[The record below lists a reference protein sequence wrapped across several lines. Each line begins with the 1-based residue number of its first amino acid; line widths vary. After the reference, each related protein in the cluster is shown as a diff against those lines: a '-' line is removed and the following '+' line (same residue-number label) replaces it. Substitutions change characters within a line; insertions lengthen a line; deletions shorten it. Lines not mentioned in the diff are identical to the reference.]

1 MKHDIKICLFNP
13 IPVNSY
19 PPLNLT
25 YLASYLRKYGKYD
38 YEFKLVDSNFSNS
51 PVEEI
56 VAFQP
61 NIIGFTSLS
70 SYSLEIYETARIIRA
85 EYPKS
90 LLICGGVHATIN
102 PAEVLKEGG
111 FDIAVVGEGE
121 ETFKEVVDTYIEGQ
135 RRISPDRLSRI
146 RGIAYRANSE
156 VHINPPRD
164 LIEDL
169 DSVPHPARELL
180 NNRAYHNHSFL
191 TRGINT
197 FGVYTIV
204 GSRGCPYHCIFCCV
218 NFTTQGKVRHHS
230 PLYIADEV
238 EELITKYHAHWL
250 FFTDDTFFI
259 NKEQT
264 RQLCQLMIR
273 RGFHKKIKWEV
284 QIRSNLIKEE
294 DLELLQLMKL
304 AGCRQIDI
312 GFESANQRVLTLIKG
327 GTITVSDHQNAID
340 LANRAGIKVMGSF
353 IIGTP
358 TETYQEMLETKS
370 FIERNFA
377 KLHRFQVCCAT
388 PYPGTRLY
396 EMCVEKGLIS
406 QNYLE
411 ELHWEKEHKIEAML
425 RVFSD
430 LVDKDTV
437 LKLRME
443 LDNLSFRKIR
453 LTEKIKW
460 FFFNLVKNRKVLL
473 DGIRWVISRL
483 FYRKHIERSNT

>member
-25 YLASYLRKYGKYD
+25 YLSSYLQKYGKYK
-38 YEFKLVDSNFSNS
+38 YETKLVDSNFSKF
-51 PVEEI
+51 PVGEI

-61 NIIGFTSLS
+61 DIIGFTSLS
-70 SYSLEIYETARIIRA
+70 SYSLEIYETAKIIRA
-85 EYPKS
+85 EYPKA

-102 PAEVLKEGG
+102 PEEVLKEGG

-121 ETFKEVVDTYIEGQ
+121 ETFREIVDSYIEGQ
-135 RRISPDRLSRI
+135 KEIGPDRLSRI
-146 RGIAYRANSE
+146 RGIAYRSDSG
-156 VHINPPRD
+156 VHINQPRD
-164 LIEDL
+164 MIENL
-169 DSVPHPARELL
+169 DSVPHPDRELL

-218 NFTTQGKVRHHS
+218 NFTTPGKVRYHS
-230 PLYIADEV
+230 PTYIVDEIG
-238 EELITKYHAHWL
+238 ELISKYHARWL

-259 NKEQT
+259 NKDHT
-264 RQLCQLMIR
+264 RQLCNLMIQ

-284 QIRSNLIKEE
+284 QIRSNLIREE
-294 DLELLQLMKL
+294 DLELLQLMRS

-312 GFESANQRVLTLIKG
+312 GFESGNQRVLTLIKG
-327 GTITVSDHQNAID
+327 GSITVRDHQRAID
-340 LANRAGIKVMGSF
+340 LANRVGIKVMGTF

-370 FIERNFA
+370 FIERNFE
-377 KLHRFQVCCAT
+377 KLHRFQVCCST

-406 QNYLE
+406 RDFLK
-411 ELHWEKEHKIEAML
+411 ELRWEKEHKIEAML

-430 LVDKDTV
+430 QVDKDTV

-443 LDNLSFRKIR
+443 LDNLSFHKIR
-453 LTEKIKW
+453 LSEKIKW
-460 FFFNLVKNRKVLL
+460 FFFNLVKNQKVLL

-483 FYRKHIERSNT
+483 FYQQTLEKK

>member
-1 MKHDIKICLFNP
+1 MKPIIKICLFNP

-25 YLASYLRKYGKYD
+25 YLASYLREYGKYD
-38 YEFKLVDSNFSNS
+38 YEIKLVDSNFSDS
-51 PVEEI
+51 PVKEI
-56 VAFQP
+56 VDFQP
-61 NIIGFTSLS
+61 DIIGFTSLS
-70 SYSLEIYETARIIRA
+70 SYSLEIYDKAKLIRKECPDA
-85 EYPKS
+85 

-102 PAEVLKEGG
+102 PGEVVKEGG

-121 ETFKEVVDTYIEGQ
+121 ETFRDIVDSRVQ
-135 RRISPDRLSRI
+135 SNNDLSPDLLSLI
-146 RGIAYRANSE
+146 RGIAYIKDSE
-156 VHINPPRD
+156 VHINPPRE

-169 DSVPHPARELL
+169 DSIPHPARELL
-180 NNRAYHNHSFL
+180 NNRAYHNHSYI

-218 NFTTQGKVRHHS
+218 NFTNPGKVRYHS
-230 PLYIADEV
+230 PSYIADEV
-238 EELITKYHAHWL
+238 EELIVKYHGRWL

-259 NKEQT
+259 NKEST
-264 RQLCQLMIR
+264 RQLCKLLIE

-284 QIRSNLIKEE
+284 QIRSNLIRED
-294 DLELLQLMKL
+294 DLELLRLMKE

-312 GFESANQRVLTLIKG
+312 GFESGNQRVLTLIKG
-327 GTITVSDHQNAID
+327 GGITVEDHQRAID
-340 LANRAGIKVMGSF
+340 LVNLAGIKVMGTF

-358 TETYQEMLETKS
+358 TETYQEMLETKC
-370 FIERNFA
+370 FIERNFD

-396 EMCVEKGLIS
+396 EMCVDKGLIS
-406 QNYLE
+406 KNYLE
-411 ELHWEKEHKIEAML
+411 ELLWEKEHNIEAML

-430 LVDKDTV
+430 QVDKDTV

-453 LTEKIKW
+453 LSEKIRW
-460 FFFNLVKNRKVLL
+460 FFFNLVKNKKVLL
-473 DGIRWVISRL
+473 AGIGWVLSRV
-483 FYRKHIERSNT
+483 FYRNLSERKKQ